1 MADNDGYFGRQQPE
15 DASSE
20 YNALAFVVRSIIGQH
35 NFVALVKVINVTA
48 PGGLALAGTVDVQ
61 PLVNQLD
68 GRGNA
73 IAHGVVNDL
82 PYVRAQGGLNAIV
95 MDPKIGD
102 IGIAVF
108 CDRDSSSA
116 QASRDVANPGSAR
129 RSDMADGIYIGGL
142 LNAVPNQYVM
152 FTDAG
157 IKIVSPSLIDM
168 EAPEIDLVAPVVKI
182 NASTSVTMTTPIF
195 TLNGDMHSTGTITGD
210 TDVIGGGKSLKSHK
224 HTGVASGGS
233 VSGPPQ

>member
-1 MADNDGYFGRQQPE
+1 LPDNDGYFGRQQPE

-82 PYVRAQGGLNAIV
+82 PYVRAQGGLNAII
-95 MDPKIGD
+95 MDPKSGT
-102 IGIAVF
+102 
-108 CDRDSSSA
+108 SA
-116 QASRDVANPGSAR
+116 LLCSATATAR
-129 RSDMADGIYIGGL
+129 RHKLRAMWPIPAAPAARIWQT
-142 LNAVPNQYVM
+142 A
-152 FTDAG
+152 FTSA
-157 IKIVSPSLIDM
+157 
-168 EAPEIDLVAPVVKI
+168 AC
-182 NASTSVTMTTPIF
+182 STLYRT
-195 TLNGDMHSTGTITGD
+195 ST
-210 TDVIGGGKSLKSHK
+210 
-224 HTGVASGGS
+224 
-233 VSGPPQ
+233 